1 MRNRHQAHRIAVGTD
16 GSENAHQAVT
26 WAIEN
31 SQPGDTVILIHVWH
45 PYVYGSELG
54 AVYTI
59 DDSGA
64 AALLD
69 EEFEKH
75 LPLAKEHEIMLK
87 KDLVQGDARNALQNA
102 NADLVVVGARGHSG
116 LSGLLLGSVA
126 DYISKHS
133 DVPVVIVPTK
143 K

>member
-1 MRNRHQAHRIAVGTD
+1 MRNRHHAHRIAVGTD
-16 GSENAHQAVT
+16 GSDNAHQAVT

-54 AVYTI
+54 AVYTL

-69 EEFEKH
+69 GEFDKY
-75 LPLAKEHEIMLK
+75 LPFATENEVMLK
-87 KDLVQGDARNALQNA
+87 KDLIQGDARTALQIA
-102 NADLVVVGARGHSG
+102 NIDLLVVGARGHGG
-116 LSGLLLGSVA
+116 LTGLLLGSVA

-133 DVPVVIVPTK
+133 AIPVVIVPTQK
-143 K
+143 